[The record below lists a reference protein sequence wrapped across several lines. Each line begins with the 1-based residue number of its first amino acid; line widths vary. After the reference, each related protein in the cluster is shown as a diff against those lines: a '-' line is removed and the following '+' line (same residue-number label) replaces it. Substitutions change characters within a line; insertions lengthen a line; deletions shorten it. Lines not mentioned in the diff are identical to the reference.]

1 MRIASRTCGLLA
13 ACALEVQ
20 AVDGGDGQ
28 LDGQADGVVGE
39 RDALRALH
47 LLRELAQA
55 AA

>member
-1 MRIASRTCGLLA
+1 M
-13 ACALEVQ
+13 
-20 AVDGGDGQ
+20 DGGDGQ

-55 AA
+55 AAQLLGIAKRVERLFHHNGG